1 MAKKKQNIKKTVNK
15 HVINKKK
22 ATKKPKRT
30 ETIYTITG
38 KQECLEKGKYP
49 CIKMDSETAQE
60 SPDAFAMKITIGQ
73 RTKYYTKRGKHG
85 RLYNP
90 IGMFSEGMASKRLG
104 HAGKLE
110 WRFTEV
116 SERVF
121 NFYRDF
127 LTTKNI
133 AHLHNAERELL

>member
-1 MAKKKQNIKKTVNK
+1 MAKKKVRKQKSET

-30 ETIYTITG
+30 EVVYTLTG
-38 KQECLEKGKYP
+38 KEEYLENDHYP
-49 CIKMDSETAQE
+49 CIKLDSETAQE

-73 RTKYYTKRGKHG
+73 RTKYYAKLGKHG

-90 IGMFSEGMASKRLG
+90 IGMFSEGMVSKRLG

-110 WRFTEV
+110 WRFTEI

-121 NFYRDF
+121 NFYKDF
-127 LTTKNI
+127 LRTKNI
-133 AHLHNAERELL
+133 AYLHNAERELL

>member
-1 MAKKKQNIKKTVNK
+1 MAKKKTVKKKSET
-15 HVINKKK
+15 HIINKKK
-22 ATKKPKRT
+22 GIKKPKRK
-30 ETIYTITG
+30 EIIYTITG
-38 KQECLEKGKYP
+38 KQEYLENDQYP
-49 CIKMDSETAQE
+49 CIKLDSETAQE
-60 SPDAFAMKITIGQ
+60 SPDAFAMKITIGK
-73 RTKYYTKRGKHG
+73 RTKFYTKRGKHG

-110 WRFTEV
+110 WKFTEV

-127 LTTKNI
+127 LRTMNI
-133 AHLHNAERELL
+133 AYLHNAERELL